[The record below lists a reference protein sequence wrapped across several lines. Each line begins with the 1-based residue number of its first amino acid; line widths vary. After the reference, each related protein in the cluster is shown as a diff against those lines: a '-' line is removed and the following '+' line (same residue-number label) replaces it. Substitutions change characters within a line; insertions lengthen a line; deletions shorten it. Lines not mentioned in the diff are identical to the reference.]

1 MKVMKKGLFGLL
13 VLAILIILLPESGH
27 AKEEIVIKIGYDA
40 NSHFIL
46 EEDGEF
52 YGYGVEYLEKIS
64 EYTGWEYEY
73 VKVENWEVAFDKLRN
88 NEIDLICTVHYTEE
102 RAQEFVY
109 SDIPF
114 GYEATLLYT
123 NENSDISYQEYTAF
137 NGCKVG
143 LLAESYSAE
152 DFIHYATENKVEYE
166 PVYYSSKAAMCQAI
180 ENNEI
185 DLMAIGSRYGTSD
198 LQLVDR
204 LAVNAF
210 YCIANPAQEPLI
222 KEIEKIL
229 QQIMFDDPVFEGKLN
244 QKYFGHDSLSH
255 TPPYTEEELAFIENL
270 GSVKIKMLLNQKPS
284 WYEEDGKIEGIWA
297 EYLNVISE
305 KSGIKFEMENG
316 IYDEESESIYED
328 LLAKNYLILRTS
340 KSMEHNNTEGML
352 LSSPLMDIEIAYIER
367 QKSFV
372 EDDFSEQVIAVASEL
387 AYVEPLLLAENPS
400 YQFEYYS
407 DSESCL
413 EAVKDQKASMAIVT
427 ALRASYLMQKPEYAD
442 KLVQVPGVDYNN
454 RIHIVANENQEQLIS
469 IINKAIRHIS
479 QEEKERIIA
488 KELLMHSYDLGFDD
502 VWYQSWEWILGM
514 ICLVIVLLIVYT
526 IMTQKIAGLRI
537 EKKEY
542 ELLQQKTH
550 LDELTGL
557 YNRTYFYEK
566 AKEMLENAQ
575 EEMCIVVMDIC
586 HFKIFNELYG
596 IQAGDTLLHDIAV
609 HLKELETKYPM
620 ISARFMADHYY
631 ICMPKRVFEAG
642 VFPKSFKTSLD
653 GVDVHVVYGVFGVD
667 KNEETPVNV
676 MCDRA
681 GLAVHGKSYAYT
693 EYIHYYDHK
702 EHKQLMMEQELEK
715 EMENAL
721 AERQFYIVIQPKY
734 DPITERIVGGET
746 LVRWQHPVK
755 GFMSPGDFI
764 PVFEKNGFIIQLDYF
779 VWEETCRLIS
789 KRKQEGKKNV
799 PISVN
804 VSRSHF
810 YGCDLMN
817 KLNELVEKYDLDT
830 KDLELEITE
839 SLCGEGAD
847 EIYSKIYELRERGFK
862 IAMDDFGSG
871 YSSLNMLKEMHLD
884 ILKMDLKFLEGDGEK
899 SHLILKSLIEMAQA
913 MELKVVVEG
922 VEELDQVEFLS
933 QFEGCILQ
941 GYYYSRPIKIEE
953 FEEKLEKSIKM

>member
-1 MKVMKKGLFGLL
+1 MKVMKKGLLGLFVL
-13 VLAILIILLPESGH
+13 VILIMLLPESGQ
-27 AKEEIVIKIGYDA
+27 AEEKVIKIGYDA

-73 VKVENWEVAFDKLRN
+73 VKVENWKVAFDKLRN
-88 NEIDLICTVHYTEE
+88 NDIDLICTAHYTEE
-102 RAQEFVY
+102 RAQEFIY

-114 GYEATLLYT
+114 GYESTLLYT
-123 NENSDISYQEYTAF
+123 NENSDISYQEYSAF

-143 LLAESYSAE
+143 LLTESYSAE
-152 DFIHYATENKVEYE
+152 DFINYATQNNVEYD
-166 PVYYSSKAAMCQAI
+166 PVYYSSKAEMCQAV

-185 DLMAIGSRYGTSD
+185 DLMAIGSRYGTAD

-210 YCIANPAQEPLI
+210 YCISNPTQKLLI
-222 KEIEKIL
+222 EEIENIL

-244 QKYFGHDSLSH
+244 QKYFGHDALSH
-255 TPPYTEEELAFIENL
+255 TPPYTEEELSFIENL
-270 GSVKIKMLLNQKPS
+270 GTVKVKMLLNQKPS

-316 IYDEESESIYED
+316 IYDEESENIYEE
-328 LLAKNYLILRTS
+328 LLAQNYLVLRTS

-372 EDDFSEQVIAVASEL
+372 NDDFSEKVIAVASEL
-387 AYVEPLLLAENPS
+387 AYVEPLLLAENPT

-413 EAVKDQKASMAIVT
+413 EAVKEQKASMAIVT
-427 ALRASYLMQKPEYAD
+427 ALRASYLMQKPEYVD
-442 KLVQVPGVDYNN
+442 KLIQVPGVDYNN
-454 RIHIVANENQEQLIS
+454 QIHIVANENQEQLIS

-479 QEEKERIIA
+479 QEEKEEIIA
-488 KELLMHSYDLGFDD
+488 KELLMNSYELGFDD
-502 VWYQSWEWILGM
+502 VWYQSWEWIVGI
-514 ICLVIVLLIVYT
+514 ICLVVILLIVYS

-542 ELLQQKTH
+542 ELLQKKTQ
-550 LDELTGL
+550 LDEVTGL
-557 YNRTYFYEK
+557 YNRTYFYEM
-566 AKEMLENAQ
+566 AKEMLDNAQ

-586 HFKIFNELYG
+586 HFKIVNELYG
-596 IQAGDTLLHDIAV
+596 IHAGDTLLQEIAV
-609 HLKELETKYPM
+609 YFKEFEAKHPM
-620 ISARFMADHYY
+620 ITARFMADHYY
-631 ICMPKRVFEAG
+631 ICMPKRVFEEG
-642 VFPKSFKTSLD
+642 ILPKSFKTSLE
-653 GVDVHVVYGVFGVD
+653 GVDVHVVYGVFWVD
-667 KNEETPVNV
+667 KNEETPINV

-681 GLAVHGKSYAYT
+681 GLAVHGKSFAYT
-693 EYIHYYDHK
+693 EYIHFYDHK
-702 EHKQLMMEQELEK
+702 EHKQLMLEQELEK
-715 EMENAL
+715 EMEKAL
-721 AERQFYIVIQPKY
+721 KERQFYIVIQPKY
-734 DPITERIVGGET
+734 DPNTESIVGGET
-746 LVRWQHPVK
+746 LVRWQHPIK

-764 PVFEKNGFIIQLDYF
+764 PIFEKNGFIIQLDYF

-789 KRKQEGKKNV
+789 KRKKEGKKNV

-804 VSRSHF
+804 VSRAHF
-810 YGCDLMN
+810 YGCELMN
-817 KLNELVEKYDLDT
+817 KLQKLVTKYELDT

-847 EIYSKIYELRERGFK
+847 EIYSKIHELREHGFK

-922 VEELDQVEFLS
+922 VEELEQVEFLS
-933 QFEGCILQ
+933 QFKGCILQ

-953 FEEKLEKSIKM
+953 FEEKLEESIKM